1 MSLEKRALGSFV
13 IVGSFMLMCVAA
25 DGEMQAMPNETVQT
39 AVVTIHTDGLTG
51 DAVTGV
57 PTAGIAACLVALE
70 DQPQAVDVEK
80 TKTNVVAAA
89 EQEVSKEESEKLTED
104 ADESSLDNQ
113 NTESLQPAN
122 EESSEVQEVSDSS
135 DKAGK
140 KHSEDIISSVDEQQ
154 HAERNS
160 SAGENQM
167 ILDGED
173 GKQADLSMSAQED
186 AAQTTDMKAQK
197 EKQEWESRLLADVDE
212 FLYIRESD
220 SPDAQIVGKLYKGD
234 VAEILESGD
243 EWTHITSG
251 DVEGFVKNEF
261 CIVGSD
267 AMAYAKSSFAAT
279 AESQTDG
286 LRVRS
291 DANSESAVLSFVDAG
306 TTLTVDQSVETDGE
320 WIAVKYAGSTGY
332 VSAEFVETELD
343 LGEAVSIEEERAQA
357 EEIAA
362 QKAKEEA
369 ERKANEVAET
379 VQKEP
384 VSVSFDQVT
393 LLAALI
399 QCEAGMEP
407 YEGQVAVGAVVMNRV
422 RSGGYANN
430 IYDVIYQ
437 PSQFTPAGR
446 GDVASVA
453 ARGPKA
459 SCISAAQEAL
469 NGADNTGG
477 ALSFRRASS
486 GQQGLVIG
494 NHVFF

>member
-1 MSLEKRALGSFV
+1 MSLEKRALGSFM

-25 DGEMQAMPNETVQT
+25 DGEMQATQNDTVQT
-39 AVVTIHTDGLTG
+39 AMVTIHTDGLTG
-51 DAVTGV
+51 DAVSGI
-57 PTAGIAACLVALE
+57 PTAGITACLVALE
-70 DQPQAVDVEK
+70 SQPQAADVEK
-80 TKTNVVAAA
+80 TKTDIVAAA
-89 EQEVSKEESEKLTED
+89 EQKEPEEESEKLTGD
-104 ADESSLDNQ
+104 ADENSSGNQ
-113 NTESLQPAN
+113 NTQNLQLTDDESADEQAN
-122 EESSEVQEVSDSS
+122 DST
-135 DKAGK
+135 DKAGEK
-140 KHSEDIISSVDEQQ
+140 PEDSINVDEQQ
-154 HAERNS
+154 NADS
-160 SAGENQM
+160 SSNAGEDQPF
-167 ILDGED
+167 LDGER
-173 GKQADLSMSAQED
+173 KADLSMQEQGD
-186 AAQTTDMKAQK
+186 VAQTLDVKAQK
-197 EKQEWESRLLADVDE
+197 EQQEWESRLLADVDE

-234 VAEILESGD
+234 VAEIVESGD

-251 DVEGFVKNEF
+251 DVEGFVKSEF

-291 DANSESAVLSFVDAG
+291 
-306 TTLTVDQSVETDGE
+306 DGE

-357 EEIAA
+357 EKIAA
-362 QKAKEEA
+362 EKAKEEA
-369 ERKANEVAET
+369 EKKSKEVVET

-384 VSVSFDQVT
+384 VSASFDQVT

-446 GDVASVA
+446 GDVAAVA

-486 GQQGLVIG
+486 GKQGLVIG

>member
-1 MSLEKRALGSFV
+1 MSLEKRALGSFM

-25 DGEMQAMPNETVQT
+25 DGDMQATQNDTVQT
-39 AVVTIHTDGLTG
+39 AMVTIHTDGLTG
-51 DAVTGV
+51 DAVSGI
-57 PTAGIAACLVALE
+57 PTAGITACLVALE
-70 DQPQAVDVEK
+70 SQPQAVDVEK
-80 TKTNVVAAA
+80 TKTDTVAAA
-89 EQEVSKEESEKLTED
+89 EQKEPEEESEKLTGD
-104 ADESSLDNQ
+104 ADENSSGNQ
-113 NTESLQPAN
+113 NTQNLQLTDDESADEQVN
-122 EESSEVQEVSDSS
+122 DNT
-135 DKAGK
+135 DKAGEK
-140 KHSEDIISSVDEQQ
+140 PEDSINVDEQQ
-154 HAERNS
+154 NADS
-160 SAGENQM
+160 SSNAKEDQPL
-167 ILDGED
+167 LDGER
-173 GKQADLSMSAQED
+173 KADLSMQEQGD
-186 AAQTTDMKAQK
+186 VAQTLDVKAQK
-197 EKQEWESRLLADVDE
+197 EQQEWESRLLADVDE

-234 VAEILESGD
+234 VAEIVESGD

-251 DVEGFVKNEF
+251 DVEGFVKSEF

-306 TTLTVDQSVETDGE
+306 TTLTVDQSVETDGD

-357 EEIAA
+357 EKIAA
-362 QKAKEEA
+362 EKAKEEA
-369 ERKANEVAET
+369 EKKPKEAVET

-384 VSVSFDQVT
+384 VSASFDQVT

-446 GDVASVA
+446 GDVAAVA

-486 GQQGLVIG
+486 GKQGLVIG